1 MAGAS
6 EDELHEE
13 SDTALGPEADGS
25 VSAATS
31 EALPRRVA
39 DPSTYHDRRRYL
51 LARAR
56 TEGRVAVTGAAQ
68 ELQVSVETVRRD
80 LKVLEDH
87 GLVRR
92 EYGVAYP
99 VESAGFESDLAF
111 RESEWLPEKRRIAA
125 EAVVHMD
132 DAETIFI
139 DEGYLPQL
147 LARQLPTETAL
158 TVVTA
163 SLPVASMLAVR
174 PSCSVIVLGGRVRGR
189 TLATVDHWA
198 TSMLSDFV
206 IDLAFLGANGIS
218 RSHGL
223 TTPDPAVAAVK
234 SAVVRASRRRIFIGA
249 HVKFSAVSFARF
261 AEVSDFEALITDTRL
276 SLSEAHRYEQ
286 LGPTVIR
293 V

>member
-1 MAGAS
+1 MTGALTDTS
-6 EDELHEE
+6 DAPVPAVGEDESH
-13 SDTALGPEADGS
+13 ADGN
-25 VSAATS
+25 
-31 EALPRRVA
+31 ALPERVA
-39 DPSTYHDRRRYL
+39 DPTTGHERRRYL

-56 TEGRVAVTGAAQ
+56 SEGRVAVTGSAQ
-68 ELQVSVETVRRD
+68 DLQVSVETIRRD
-80 LKVLEDH
+80 LKLLEDH

-92 EYGVAYP
+92 EYDLASRES
-99 VESAGFESDLAF
+99 ESAGGG
-111 RESEWLPEKRRIAA
+111 LPEKRRIAA
-125 EAVVHMD
+125 EAVLHID

-163 SLPVASMLAVR
+163 SLPVASMLALR
-174 PSCSVIVLGGRVRGR
+174 PSCSVILLGGRVRGR

-218 RSHGL
+218 RTHGL

-261 AEVSDFEALITDTRL
+261 AEVSDFEALITDTGL
-276 SLSEAHRYEQ
+276 SLSEAHRYTQ
-286 LGPTVIR
+286 LGPTVTR

>member
-1 MAGAS
+1 MA
-6 EDELHEE
+6 L
-13 SDTALGPEADGS
+13 EADADSS
-25 VSAATS
+25 VATAAS
-31 EALPRRVA
+31 EALPVR
-39 DPSTYHDRRRYL
+39 DPEAATGHDRRRYL

-56 TEGRVAVTGAAQ
+56 AEGRVGVAGAAE

-80 LKVLEDH
+80 LKLLENH

-111 RESEWLPEKRRIAA
+111 RESEWLAEKQRIAA
-125 EAVVHMD
+125 EAVLHMD

-147 LARQLPTETAL
+147 LCRQLPTDTAL

-163 SLPVASMLAVR
+163 SLPVATMLAVR

-218 RSHGL
+218 RTHGL
-223 TTPDPAVAAVK
+223 TTPDPHVAAVK

-261 AEVSDFEALITDTRL
+261 AEVSDFELLITDTGL
-276 SLSEAHRYEQ
+276 SLSEAHRYMD
-286 LGPTVIR
+286 LGPAVIR
-293 V
+293 A

>member
-1 MAGAS
+1 MALAAP
-6 EDELHEE
+6 
-13 SDTALGPEADGS
+13 TAG
-25 VSAATS
+25 
-31 EALPRRVA
+31 
-39 DPSTYHDRRRYL
+39 HDRRRYL
-51 LARAR
+51 LAHAR
-56 TEGRVAVTGAAQ
+56 EHGRVGVTGAAQ
-68 ELQVSVETVRRD
+68 ELRVSVETVRRD
-80 LKVLEDH
+80 LKVLEAH

-99 VESAGFESDLAF
+99 VESAGFESDLAS
-111 RESEWLPEKRRIAA
+111 RESEGAGGSLPEKRRIAA
-125 EAVVHMD
+125 EAVRHID

-147 LARQLPTETAL
+147 LASELPAEAPL

-163 SLPVASMLAVR
+163 SLRVASTLAVR
-174 PSCSVIVLGGRVRGR
+174 PSCTVIVLGGRVRGR

-218 RSHGL
+218 RTHGL

-234 SAVVRASRRRIFIGA
+234 SAVVRASRRRVFIGA

-261 AEVSDFEALITDTRL
+261 AEVSDFETLITDTGL
-276 SLSEAHRYEQ
+276 SLSEAHRYSQ
-286 LGPTVIR
+286 LGPSVVR

>member
-1 MAGAS
+1 MAL
-6 EDELHEE
+6 EPE
-13 SDTALGPEADGS
+13 ALGS
-25 VSAATS
+25 VGAAPP
-31 EALPRRVA
+31 EALPGRDA
-39 DPSTYHDRRRYL
+39 DLTTGHERRRYL

-56 TEGRVAVTGAAQ
+56 AERRVGVTGAAQ
-68 ELQVSVETVRRD
+68 DLQVSVETVRRD

-99 VESAGFESDLAF
+99 VESAGFESDLAS
-111 RESEWLPEKRRIAA
+111 RESEWLPEKRRIAV
-125 EAVVHMD
+125 EAVQHMD

-174 PSCSVIVLGGRVRGR
+174 PSCSVILLGGRVRGR

-198 TSMLSDFV
+198 TSMLSEFV

-218 RSHGL
+218 RTHGL

-234 SAVVRASRRRIFIGA
+234 SAVVGASRRRIFIGA

-261 AEVSDFEALITDTRL
+261 AEVSDFEALVTDTGL
-276 SLSEAHRYEQ
+276 SLSEAHRYMD

>member
-1 MAGAS
+1 MA
-6 EDELHEE
+6 
-13 SDTALGPEADGS
+13 TPEARH
-25 VSAATS
+25 VRA
-31 EALPRRVA
+31 A
-39 DPSTYHDRRRYL
+39 DPATGHERRRYL

-56 TEGRVAVTGAAQ
+56 AEGRVAVTGAAV

-80 LKVLEDH
+80 LKLLEAH

-99 VESAGFESDLAF
+99 VESAGFESDLSV
-111 RESEWLPEKRRIAA
+111 RESEWLAEKQRIAA
-125 EAVVHMD
+125 EAVLHID

-147 LARQLPTETAL
+147 LVRHLSTDRPL

-218 RSHGL
+218 RTHGL

-261 AEVSDFEALITDTRL
+261 AEVSDFEALITDTGL
-276 SLSEAHRYEQ
+276 SLSESHRYTD

>member
-1 MAGAS
+1 MPLEG
-6 EDELHEE
+6 EVRRR
-13 SDTALGPEADGS
+13 DG
-25 VSAATS
+25 AATS
-31 EALPRRVA
+31 EALPGREA
-39 DPSTYHDRRRYL
+39 EPTTGHDRRRFL
-51 LARAR
+51 LTRAR
-56 TEGRVAVTGAAQ
+56 TEGRVGVTGAAQ

-80 LKVLEDH
+80 LKLLEDH

-99 VESAGFESDLAF
+99 VESAGFETDLAS

-125 EAVVHMD
+125 EAVLHMD
-132 DAETIFI
+132 DAETIFV
-139 DEGYLPQL
+139 DEGYTPQL

-163 SLPVASMLAVR
+163 SLPIASMLAVR

-206 IDLAFLGANGIS
+206 LDLAFLGAHGIS
-218 RSHGL
+218 RAHGL

-234 SAVVRASRRRIFIGA
+234 SAALRASRRRIFIGA
-249 HVKFSAVSFARF
+249 HVKFSAVSFVRF
-261 AEVSDFEALITDTRL
+261 AEVTDFEALITDTGL
-276 SLSEAHRYEQ
+276 SPSEAHRYTE
-286 LGPTVIR
+286 LGPSVIR

>member
-1 MAGAS
+1 MAV
-6 EDELHEE
+6 
-13 SDTALGPEADGS
+13 EAKVDGS
-25 VSAATS
+25 VTAGTS
-31 EALPRRVA
+31 EAPVPDA
-39 DPSTYHDRRRYL
+39 DSTTGHERRRYL

-56 TEGRVAVTGAAQ
+56 AVGRVGVTGAAE
-68 ELQVSVETVRRD
+68 ELRVSVETVRRD
-80 LKVLEDH
+80 LKVLEAH

-99 VESAGFESDLAF
+99 VESAGFESDLAS

-125 EAVVHMD
+125 EAVLHID

-147 LARQLPTETAL
+147 VARQLPTVSAL
-158 TVVTA
+158 TIVTA

-174 PSCSVIVLGGRVRGR
+174 PSCSVVVLGGRVRGR

-206 IDLAFLGANGIS
+206 IDLAFMGANGIS
-218 RSHGL
+218 RTHGL

-234 SAVVRASRRRIFIGA
+234 SAALRASRRRIFIGA
-249 HVKFSAVSFARF
+249 HLKFSAVSFARF
-261 AEVSDFEALITDTRL
+261 AEVSDFEALITDTGL
-276 SLSEAHRYEQ
+276 SLSEAHRYTD
-286 LGPTVIR
+286 LGPAVIR

>member
-1 MAGAS
+1 M
-6 EDELHEE
+6 
-13 SDTALGPEADGS
+13 SD
-25 VSAATS
+25 
-31 EALPRRVA
+31 ALPAR
-39 DPSTYHDRRRYL
+39 DGDTTTGHERRRYL

-56 TEGRVAVTGAAQ
+56 ADGRVGVTGAAQ

-80 LKVLEDH
+80 LKLLDDH

-99 VESAGFESDLAF
+99 VESAGFETDLAS
-111 RESEWLPEKRRIAA
+111 RESEWRPEKRRIAA
-125 EAVVHMD
+125 EAVLHIE

-174 PSCSVIVLGGRVRGR
+174 PSCLVILLGGRVRGR

-198 TSMLSDFV
+198 TSMLSGLV

-218 RSHGL
+218 RTHGL
-223 TTPDPAVAAVK
+223 TTPDPAVGAVK
-234 SAVVRASRRRIFIGA
+234 SAVVAACRRRIFIAA
-249 HVKFSAVSFARF
+249 HVKFSAVSFVRF
-261 AEVSDFEALITDTRL
+261 AEVSDFEALVTDTGL
-276 SLSEAHRYEQ
+276 APSEAHRYME
-286 LGPTVIR
+286 LGPAVIR

>member
-1 MAGAS
+1 MALDA
-6 EDELHEE
+6 
-13 SDTALGPEADGS
+13 EAHGS
-25 VSAATS
+25 VAT
-31 EALPRRVA
+31 EALPQRDA
-39 DPSTYHDRRRYL
+39 DPTTCYERRRYL

-56 TEGRVAVTGAAQ
+56 AEGRVAVTGAAR
-68 ELQVSVETVRRD
+68 ELHMSVETVRRD
-80 LKVLEDH
+80 LKVLEAH
-87 GLVRR
+87 GLIRR

-99 VESAGFESDLAF
+99 VESAGFESDLAS

-125 EAVVHMD
+125 EAVQHID

-163 SLPVASMLAVR
+163 SLPVASMLALR
-174 PSCSVIVLGGRVRGR
+174 PSVSVVMLGGRLRGR

-198 TSMLSDFV
+198 TEMLSEFV

-218 RSHGL
+218 RTHGL

-234 SAVVRASRRRIFIGA
+234 AAAVRVSRRRIFIGA
-249 HVKFSAVSFARF
+249 HLKFSSVSFARF
-261 AEVSDFEALITDTRL
+261 AEVSDFESLITDTRL
-276 SLSEAHRYEQ
+276 SLSEAHRYMQ
-286 LGPTVIR
+286 LGPTVVR

>member
-1 MAGAS
+1 LREDNDMALEPESRDPVGAS
-6 EDELHEE
+6 ASGAVPHR
-13 SDTALGPEADGS
+13 
-25 VSAATS
+25 AAEPT
-31 EALPRRVA
+31 
-39 DPSTYHDRRRYL
+39 TYERRRYL

-56 TEGRVAVTGAAQ
+56 AEGHVGVTGAA
-68 ELQVSVETVRRD
+68 EDLHMSVETVRRD
-80 LKVLEDH
+80 LKVLEAH

-99 VESAGFESDLAF
+99 VESAGFESDLAS

-125 EAVVHMD
+125 EAVLHLD

-147 LARQLPTETAL
+147 LARQLPTETPL
-158 TVVTA
+158 TIVTA
-163 SLPVASMLAVR
+163 SLPVASTLAVR
-174 PSCSVIVLGGRVRGR
+174 PSCSVVVLGGRLRGR

-218 RSHGL
+218 RTHGL

-234 SAVVRASRRRIFIGA
+234 SAAVRASRRRIFIGA
-249 HVKFSAVSFARF
+249 HLKFSAVSFARF

-276 SLSEAHRYEQ
+276 SLSEAHRYMQ

>member
-1 MAGAS
+1 MAL
-6 EDELHEE
+6 E
-13 SDTALGPEADGS
+13 PEAHDPVG
-25 VSAATS
+25 AAASDVLRHRGAEPT
-31 EALPRRVA
+31 
-39 DPSTYHDRRRYL
+39 TYERRRYL

-56 TEGRVAVTGAAQ
+56 AEGHVAVTGAA
-68 ELQVSVETVRRD
+68 EDLHMSVETVRRD
-80 LKVLEDH
+80 LKVLEAH

-99 VESAGFESDLAF
+99 VETAGFESDLAF

-125 EAVVHMD
+125 EAVRHID

-147 LARQLPTETAL
+147 LAQQLPTETAF

-174 PSCSVIVLGGRVRGR
+174 PACSVVVLGGRLRGR

-198 TSMLSDFV
+198 TSMLSGFV
-206 IDLAFLGANGIS
+206 IDLAFMGANGIS
-218 RSHGL
+218 RTHGL

-234 SAVVRASRRRIFIGA
+234 SAAVRASRRRIFIGA
-249 HVKFSAVSFARF
+249 HLKFSAVSFARF

-276 SLSEAHRYEQ
+276 SLSEAHRYMQ
-286 LGPTVIR
+286 LGPAVIR

>member
-1 MAGAS
+1 MALEREAPGSVGA
-6 EDELHEE
+6 
-13 SDTALGPEADGS
+13 AGPEAASGRD
-25 VSAATS
+25 
-31 EALPRRVA
+31 A
-39 DPSTYHDRRRYL
+39 DSTTGHERRRFL
-51 LARAR
+51 LTRAR
-56 TEGRVAVTGAAQ
+56 TEGRVGVTGAAQ

-80 LKVLEDH
+80 LKLLEDH

-99 VESAGFESDLAF
+99 VESAGFETDLAS

-125 EAVVHMD
+125 EAVLHMD
-132 DAETIFI
+132 DAETIFV
-139 DEGYLPQL
+139 DEGYTPQL

-163 SLPVASMLAVR
+163 SLPIASMLAVR

-218 RSHGL
+218 RAHGL

-234 SAVVRASRRRIFIGA
+234 SAALRASRRRIFIGA
-249 HVKFSAVSFARF
+249 HVKFSAVSFVRF
-261 AEVSDFEALITDTRL
+261 AEVTDFEALITDTGL
-276 SLSEAHRYEQ
+276 SPSEAHRYTE

>member
-1 MAGAS
+1 MAAN
-6 EDELHEE
+6 
-13 SDTALGPEADGS
+13 AQADGTT
-25 VSAATS
+25 AH
-31 EALPRRVA
+31 E
-39 DPSTYHDRRRYL
+39 RRRYL

-56 TEGRVAVTGAAQ
+56 ADGRVGVTGAAHD
-68 ELQVSVETVRRD
+68 LQVSVETVRRD
-80 LKVLEDH
+80 LKLLEDH

-99 VESAGFESDLAF
+99 VESAGFESDLAS
-111 RESEWLPEKRRIAA
+111 RESRSVGGTLPEKRRIAA
-125 EAVVHMD
+125 EAVLHVD

-147 LARQLPTETAL
+147 LARQLPTDNPL

-163 SLPVASMLAVR
+163 SLPVASLLAVR
-174 PSCSVIVLGGRVRGR
+174 PSCSVVLLGGRVRGR
-189 TLATVDHWA
+189 TLATVDRWA

-218 RSHGL
+218 RTHGL

-234 SAVVRASRRRIFIGA
+234 TAAVRASRRRIFIGA
-249 HVKFSAVSFARF
+249 HIKFSAVSFARF
-261 AEVSDFEALITDTRL
+261 AEVADFESLITDTGL
-276 SLSEAHRYEQ
+276 SLSEAHRYSDM
-286 LGPTVIR
+286 GPSVIR

>member
-1 MAGAS
+1 MALEPDSQAS
-6 EDELHEE
+6 VD
-13 SDTALGPEADGS
+13 
-25 VSAATS
+25 AATTDAQPDRNS
-31 EALPRRVA
+31 EPTTV
-39 DPSTYHDRRRYL
+39 HERRRYL

-56 TEGRVAVTGAAQ
+56 AEGRVGVTDASH

-80 LKVLEDH
+80 LKLLEDH

-99 VESAGFESDLAF
+99 VESAGFESDLAS

-125 EAVVHMD
+125 EAVLHLD

-147 LARQLPTETAL
+147 LARELPMETEL

-189 TLATVDHWA
+189 TLAMVDHWA

-218 RSHGL
+218 RTHGL

-261 AEVSDFEALITDTRL
+261 AEVSDFEALITDTGL
-276 SLSEAHRYEQ
+276 PPSEAHRYTD

>member
-1 MAGAS
+1 VGMALDAEVQGSSGTAAS
-6 EDELHEE
+6 VAA
-13 SDTALGPEADGS
+13 SPQRDGD
-25 VSAATS
+25 ATTCY
-31 EALPRRVA
+31 E
-39 DPSTYHDRRRYL
+39 RRRYL

-56 TEGRVAVTGAAQ
+56 AEGRVAVTGAAH
-68 ELQVSVETVRRD
+68 ELHMSVETVRRD
-80 LKVLEDH
+80 LKVLEAH

-99 VESAGFESDLAF
+99 VETAGFESDLAA
-111 RESEWLPEKRRIAA
+111 RESQWLPEKRRIAA
-125 EAVVHMD
+125 EAVRHID
-132 DAETIFI
+132 DAETIFV

-147 LARQLPTETAL
+147 VARQLPVENPL

-163 SLPVASMLAVR
+163 SLPVASLLALR
-174 PSCSVIVLGGRVRGR
+174 PSVSVVVLGGRLRGR

-198 TSMLSDFV
+198 TEMLSEFV

-218 RSHGL
+218 RTHGL

-234 SAVVRASRRRIFIGA
+234 SAAVRASRRRIFIGA
-249 HVKFSAVSFARF
+249 HLKFSAVSFARF

-276 SLSEAHRYEQ
+276 SLSEAHRYMQ
-286 LGPTVIR
+286 LGPAVIR

>member
-1 MAGAS
+1 MA
-6 EDELHEE
+6 DE
-13 SDTALGPEADGS
+13 PEADGS
-25 VSAATS
+25 VGAATS
-31 EALPRRVA
+31 QALPGRDA
-39 DPSTYHDRRRYL
+39 DPTTGHERRRYL
-51 LARAR
+51 LGRARA
-56 TEGRVAVTGAAQ
+56 EGRVGVTGAARD
-68 ELQVSVETVRRD
+68 LQVSVETVRRD
-80 LKVLEDH
+80 LKLLEDH

-125 EAVVHMD
+125 EAVLHMD

-139 DEGYLPQL
+139 DEGYTPQL
-147 LARQLPTETAL
+147 LGRELPMETAL

-163 SLPVASMLAVR
+163 SLPVASMLSVR

-189 TLATVDHWA
+189 TLATVDYWA

-218 RSHGL
+218 RTHGL

-234 SAVVRASRRRIFIGA
+234 SAAMRASRRRIFIGV
-249 HVKFSAVSFARF
+249 HVKFSAVSFVRF
-261 AEVSDFEALITDTRL
+261 AEVSDFEALITDTGL
-276 SLSEAHRYEQ
+276 SLSEAHRYTQ